1 MKPRRTRQ
9 LTAVYEVVRAAH
21 DHPTAEEVCERV
33 RRQVPRISL
42 GTVYRNLQK
51 LAQARQVRVVP
62 LAERPAR
69 YDAIVQEHDH
79 FLCEGCGDVAD
90 LTQAVTRPSYA
101 ALRASGFQVRAHAL
115 TLYGLC
121 PRCRGHEKIRAARRR
136 RQRGTHGA

>member
-9 LTAVYEVVRAAH
+9 LAAVYDVVRVAH

-33 RRQVPRISL
+33 RRHVPRISL

-51 LAQARQVRVVP
+51 LAAERQVRVVH

-69 YDAIVQEHDH
+69 YDAMVQEHDH
-79 FLCEGCGDVAD
+79 FLCEGCGEVVD
-90 LTQAVTRPSYA
+90 LARAAARPNCA
-101 ALRASGFQVRAHAL
+101 ALRASGYHVRAHAL

-121 PRCRGHEKIRAARRR
+121 PRCGRQQAGARRR
-136 RQRGTHGA
+136 LGGKRALDS